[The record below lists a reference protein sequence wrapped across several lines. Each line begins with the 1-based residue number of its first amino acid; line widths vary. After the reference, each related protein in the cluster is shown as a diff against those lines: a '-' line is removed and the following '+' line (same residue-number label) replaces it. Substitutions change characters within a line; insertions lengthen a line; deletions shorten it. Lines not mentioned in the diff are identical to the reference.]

1 MKKNI
6 MTDLSKFLMIVALIL
21 LMAGGYVINRKKLQL
36 REAANLPYYKIELSD
51 IEDGIYTGKA
61 QTSFLHLELEIQIEN
76 HKIKDIKVLQND
88 GLDGE
93 KARPIV
99 TEMIE
104 QNKIVVPAIKGAERG
119 SLVYISCV
127 STALARK

>member
-6 MTDLSKFLMIVALIL
+6 IPDISKFLMIAALIL
-21 LMAGGYVINRKKLQL
+21 LMAGGYVINRKKLQF
-36 REAANLPYYKIELSD
+36 REAANLPYYQIELSD
-51 IEDGIYTGKA
+51 IEDGLYKGQA
-61 QTSFLHLELEIQIEN
+61 QTSFLHLELEVQIEN
-76 HKIKDIKVLQND
+76 HQIKDIKVLQND

-93 KARPIV
+93 KARPIIS
-99 TEMIE
+99 EMIA
-104 QNKIVVPAIKGAERG
+104 QNKIVVPAVKGAERG

>member
-36 REAANLPYYKIELSD
+36 REAANLPYYKIELTE
-51 IEDGIYTGKA
+51 IEDGIYTGKT

-93 KARPIV
+93 KARPIIN
-99 TEMIE
+99 EMIE

>member
-6 MTDLSKFLMIVALIL
+6 MNDLSKFLMLAALII
-21 LMAGGYVINRKKLQL
+21 LMAGGYIVNRKKIQL
-36 REAANLPYYKIELSD
+36 REAANLPYYKVELSE
-51 IEDGIYTGKA
+51 IEDGIYTGQA
-61 QTSFLHLELEIQIEN
+61 QTSFLHLELEIQVEN

-93 KARPIV
+93 KARPIID
-99 TEMIE
+99 EMID

-119 SLVYISCV
+119 SLVYISCA
-127 STALARK
+127 STALAQK

>member
-1 MKKNI
+1 MI
-6 MTDLSKFLMIVALIL
+6 DLSKFLMIVALIL

-36 REAANLPYYKIELSD
+36 REAANLPYYKIELTE
-51 IEDGIYTGKA
+51 IEDGIYTGKT

-93 KARPIV
+93 KARPIIN
-99 TEMIE
+99 EMIE

>member
-6 MTDLSKFLMIVALIL
+6 MTDISKFLMIIALIL

-36 REAANLPYYKIELSD
+36 REAANLPYYKIELSE
-51 IEDGIYTGKA
+51 IEDGIYTGQA
-61 QTSFLHLELEIQIEN
+61 QTSFLHLELEIQVEN

-93 KARPIV
+93 KARPIID
-99 TEMIE
+99 EMID

-119 SLVYISCV
+119 SLVYISCA
-127 STALARK
+127 STALAQK

>member
-6 MTDLSKFLMIVALIL
+6 MTDVSKFLMIAALII
-21 LMAGGYVINRKKLQL
+21 LMAGGYMINRKKLQI
-36 REAANLPYYKIELSD
+36 REAANLPYYKIELSE
-51 IEDGIYTGKA
+51 IEDGIYPGNT
-61 QTSFLHLELEIQIEN
+61 QTSFLHLELEIQVEN
-76 HKIKDIKVLQND
+76 HQIKDIKVLKND

-93 KARPIV
+93 KARPIIS
-99 TEMIE
+99 EMIA

-127 STALARK
+127 STALARN